1 MELSGGHAATRQ
13 GEHDTT
19 EIRGCGRLAAWGLEE
34 RANREELD
42 ENIAAAHRETSR
54 LFLMLQKEVGDA
66 LKARAARD
74 ERNIQISH
82 ALAARHPLNSCSSC
96 NPDRAVESTA
106 PASAGESADANTKAQ
121 SQQRVSSPSSAE
133 SSGTSCAL
141 SESSRGSSPTNTAT
155 EAQANQPCYA
165 RPSLIPAHAAKDSH
179 VFGPAIGL

>member
-1 MELSGGHAATRQ
+1 MELSEGHAATRQ
-13 GEHDTT
+13 GEHDTAG
-19 EIRGCGRLAAWGLEE
+19 IWGCGRLAARGLEE
-34 RANREELD
+34 EANREDLD

-54 LFLMLQKEVGDA
+54 LFLMLHKEVGDA
-66 LKARAARD
+66 LKARAATD

-82 ALAARHPLNSCSSC
+82 ALAARHPLKSCSTC

-106 PASAGESADANTKAQ
+106 PASAGQGADADTKVQ
-121 SQQRVSSPSSAE
+121 PQQRVSSPSSTE

-155 EAQANQPCYA
+155 VTHAEQPYYA

-179 VFGPAIGL
+179 VLGPAIGL